1 MRSYTG
7 QLSDNQPI
15 KRNLAEKQKQLRDLK
30 ETLGAMKPHTS
41 PSLKESVQRRIREL
55 EVEIRTASR
64 TDKPA
69 AQDRMPRNERPR
81 RAPRRAHHA
90 ETFGE

>member
-15 KRNLAEKQKQLRDLK
+15 RRNLAEKQKQLRDLK

-41 PSLKESVQRRIREL
+41 PTLRESIQRRIREL
-55 EVEIRTASR
+55 EVEIRAAS
-64 TDKPA
+64 KAESQP
-69 AQDRMPRNERPR
+69 QDRPRRDERPR

>member
-15 KRNLAEKQKQLRDLK
+15 RRNLAEKQKQLRDLK
-30 ETLGAMKPHTS
+30 ETLATMKPHTS

-55 EVEIRTASR
+55 EVEIRTAPR
-64 TDKPA
+64 NDKPA
-69 AQDRMPRNERPR
+69 PQDKAQRNERQR

>member
-1 MRSYTG
+1 MRSHTG

-15 KRNLAEKQKQLRDLK
+15 RRNLAEKQKQLRDLK
-30 ETLGAMKPHTS
+30 ETLATMKPHTS
-41 PSLKESVQRRIREL
+41 PSLKESIQRRIREL
-55 EVEIRTASR
+55 EVEIRTALRDTAS
-64 TDKPA
+64 A
-69 AQDRMPRNERPR
+69 SQDRAPRQERTR

>member
-1 MRSYTG
+1 MRTYTG

-15 KRNLAEKQKQLRDLK
+15 RRNLAEKQKQLRDLK
-30 ETLGAMKPHTS
+30 ETLATMKPHTS
-41 PSLKESVQRRIREL
+41 PSLRESVQRRIREL
-55 EVEIRTASR
+55 EVEIRAASR
-64 TDKPA
+64 EDKPA
-69 AQDRMPRNERPR
+69 TSERPQRQERPR